1 MELALSARLGQA
13 LDLVAGVHAE
23 ADGEVAVRG
32 IESET
37 RQRLRRRTDLVEDS
51 SGAGAVPTVFRD
63 KATGSTGQRRMR

>member
-37 RQRLRRRTDLVEDS
+37 RQRLRRRTLVEIIDR
-51 SGAGAVPTVFRD
+51 AAPTLQPNHPV
-63 KATGSTGQRRMR
+63 